1 MRMPLMPAISLLV
14 LMLGGCGATVVGE
27 NKDGIWFRE
36 PYIGGW
42 DMQSDATRHCA
53 KYGKTAVRAG
63 SLDPT
68 KHYAL
73 PIVAYN
79 CQ

>member
-1 MRMPLMPAISLLV
+1 MRMPLMPAILLLV
-14 LMLGGCGATVVGE
+14 LMLGGCGATVVAE

-42 DMQSDATRHCA
+42 DMQSDATSHCA